1 MSTLVITA
9 IVTPSEEPNQLFL
22 ADLLRETTPGLDDKT
37 NTMML

>member
-9 IVTPSEEPNQLFL
+9 IVTPSEEPKQLFL
-22 ADLLRETTPGLDDKT
+22 ADLLREATPERLDKT